1 MTIFLWNILLALAW
15 LALTG
20 VFTPGNLVVGFGL
33 SYVILR
39 FAQYAIGPSPY
50 FGKVF
55 DVIRFILFFLYELIA
70 SSLRVAHDVLTP
82 THYMRP
88 GVIAIPL
95 EIESDEEITLVA
107 NLISL
112 TPGTLSL
119 DVSADRRTLYIHAMY
134 VDEEDID
141 AFRQKIKRF
150 ERKILEVT
158 R

>member
-20 VFTPGNLVVGFGL
+20 VFTPGNLLVGFVL

-39 FAQYAIGPSPY
+39 FAQRALGPSPY

-55 DVIRFILFFLYELIA
+55 DVIRLVLFFLYELIA

-88 GVIAIPL
+88 GVIAILL
-95 EIESDEEITLVA
+95 EMESDEEITLVA

-119 DVSADRRTLYIHAMY
+119 DVSADKRTLYIHAMY
-134 VDEEDID
+134 IDDEDLD
-141 AFRQKIKRF
+141 VFRQKIKRF
-150 ERKILEVT
+150 ERKVLEVT